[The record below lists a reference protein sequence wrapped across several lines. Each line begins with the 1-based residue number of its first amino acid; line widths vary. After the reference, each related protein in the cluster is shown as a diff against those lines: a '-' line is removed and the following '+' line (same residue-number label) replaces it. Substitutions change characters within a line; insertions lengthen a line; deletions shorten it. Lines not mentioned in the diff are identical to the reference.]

1 MNYTKDEL
9 DKIIFDYNQGLP
21 MNEIANKYGRD
32 KKAILRKLRT
42 IGVEPRKINS
52 KYIISNDDLDF
63 IIQEYAN
70 GNWDAIHKR
79 LPDVPKHKI
88 YHLMS
93 DANISM
99 DSYFWSEQDKCI
111 LREYYGFIPTIDI
124 QKMLAKQYTIRQ
136 IQNQAIKLGLTESR
150 EWSDEEMDVLLR
162 HYEYMTGP
170 EIQKL
175 IPRKS
180 VNAIYIKAASL
191 GLKSGYVHEFYYT
204 QDEIDFI
211 INNWTT
217 MSDEQIAECLGK
229 TTHGIADQRH
239 KLGLVN
245 IKLGNSY
252 HDIADYIRHNNQE
265 WRKRAMEKC
274 NYKCALSGSSN
285 FEIHH
290 LYSFNLILKEAM
302 HDSSW
307 ITKDIQEYTDSELTH
322 LLNIFKQYQD
332 KYPDGICVDVLIH
345 KQFHST
351 YGNRINTPDQ
361 WNEFV
366 KLYNEQHQNDI

>member
-52 KYIISNDDLDF
+52 KYTISNDDLDF
-63 IIQEYAN
+63 IIQEYAD

-211 INNWTT
+211 IDNWTT
-217 MSDEQIAECLGK
+217 MSDDQIAECLGK

-239 KLGLVN
+239 KLGL
-245 IKLGNSY
+245 KRELGYNGY
-252 HDIADYIRHNNQE
+252 YTIINYIRMNITE
-265 WRKRAMEKC
+265 WKKESMKES
-274 NYKCALSGSSN
+274 NYKCVLTGKS
-285 FEIHH
+285 FDDIHH
-290 LYSFNLILKEAM
+290 LYGFNLILQEALIKTQLDDRESIDDYSSDELKSLLYTFCQIQ
-302 HDSSW
+302 DSHP
-307 ITKDIQEYTDSELTH
+307 LGVC
-322 LLNIFKQYQD
+322 L
-332 KYPDGICVDVLIH
+332 CRDVH
-345 KQFHST
+345 KLFHRIYG
-351 YGNRINTPDQ
+351 YGNNIEEQ
-361 WNEFV
+361 WYEFV
-366 KLYNEQHQNDI
+366 DRYKSGEFN